1 MSAKN
6 RLVLPFAGLLLAGV
20 SVISALPPALAAQ
33 EPAPAVQAPP
43 AIRVAVARKRELIE
57 KLSVTGTVIAREEAA
72 AGTDLG
78 GLTVLKLNAD
88 EGDKVRKGDVLA
100 VLDRSLLDTQLAQM
114 EASKVQAEA
123 SVAQA
128 RAQIGDAEI
137 GVRQAGEALE
147 RARALQKKGVT
158 AQAQLDDA
166 VNAYDSANA
175 KRVSSEKALAA
186 AEAQIGVIDAQKKN
200 VLVQIDKT
208 EVRAPA
214 DGLVLSRSATLGG
227 IVSAAGGP
235 LFRIA
240 IGGEFELSANV
251 AETVLP
257 RLAVDMPVEVALA
270 GSKDAVEGKVRR
282 IAPEI
287 NQASRLGSI
296 RIALAPGCGARGG
309 NFARAEIEVLRRQG
323 VAVPA
328 SALVYQGP
336 EAFLQL
342 VENGKVKTVPVTVG
356 ARTGTFAEIRSGLS
370 EGQEVVAR
378 AGTFVADGDMV
389 TPVRDDVAAAREDQT
404 GAIKP

>member
-33 EPAPAVQAPP
+33 ELAPAVQAPP

-114 EASKVQAEA
+114 DASKVQAEA

-128 RAQIGDAEI
+128 RAQIDDAEI

-175 KRVSSEKALAA
+175 KRVSAEKALAA

-270 GSKDAVEGKVRR
+270 GSKDAVEGRVRR

-309 NFARAEIEVLRRQG
+309 NFARAEIEILRRQG

-328 SALVYQGP
+328 SALIYQGSD
-336 EAFLQL
+336 AFLQL
-342 VENGKVKTVPVTVG
+342 VDNGKVKTVPVTVG
-356 ARTGTFAEIRSGLS
+356 ARTGTFAEI
-370 EGQEVVAR
+370 
-378 AGTFVADGDMV
+378 
-389 TPVRDDVAAAREDQT
+389 
-404 GAIKP
+404 